1 MTKTTRAFREL
12 LAKPEAIV
20 APGAYDALTAML
32 VERTGFSTV
41 YMTGAG
47 VSCALGLPD
56 YGLLSMSEITS
67 VLTRMTRSVDIP
79 IIADADTGYGNELNV
94 VHAIREFENAGC
106 AALHIEDQMFPKKC
120 GHLDDK
126 QIAPLEDYTR
136 KIAAAAYGRRDP
148 DFVII
153 ARSDARAKLGF
164 EESIRR
170 VNAALD
176 AGADIGFVEAPQTM
190 EEIEAIPKLLKGP
203 AMINIVR
210 GGKTPLVSTKD
221 LEKLGYK
228 IIITPGMALMT
239 VITAYEACLEGLR
252 DTGMI
257 PPPIKN
263 LSIVQ
268 VLERVASEKWDD
280 IRAHVSA

>member
-1 MTKTTRAFREL
+1 MTRTLREL
-12 LAKPEAIV
+12 LARPEAVV

-32 VERTGFSTV
+32 VERTGFKTA

-67 VLTRMTRSVDIP
+67 VLSRMTKSIDIP
-79 IIADADTGYGNELNV
+79 VIADADTGYGNELNV
-94 VHAIREFENAGC
+94 VHTIREFEAAG
-106 AALHIEDQMFPKKC
+106 AAGLHIEDQMFPKKC

-126 QIAPLEDYTR
+126 QIAPVEDYTR

-176 AGADIGFVEAPQTM
+176 AGADIGFVEAPETM

-228 IIITPGMALMT
+228 IIITPGIALMT
-239 VITAYEACLEGLR
+239 VITAYEACLSGLLE
-252 DTGMI
+252 TGII
-257 PPPIKN
+257 PPPLEH

-268 VLERVASEKWDD
+268 VLERVASKKWDR
-280 IRAHVSA
+280 IRADVSA